1 MGGLG
6 GYQGGFGSGSRG
18 GAGYRGGGAYPPL
31 ERQQDWGEGSGS
43 RQEEPVSKEEPRPV
57 EETDDDK
64 WLREFKERV
73 KRDEEASKRVSESM
87 QAEKG
92 AVDEEEED
100 YGV

>member
-6 GYQGGFGSGSRG
+6 QGAFGGGSRG

-43 RQEEPVSKEEPRPV
+43 RQEEPVRKEEPRPV
-57 EETDDDK
+57 VETEDAK
-64 WLREFKERV
+64 WYREFKEKV

-87 QAEKG
+87 LVEKG
-92 AVDEEEED
+92 AGDVEEED
-100 YGV
+100 GDYGV